1 MTKDNHLLGTFEL
14 AGIPPGPRGQPQIEV
29 TFEIDVNGILT
40 VSAEEKSTGT
50 VEQVTI
56 TSDKGRLSE
65 EEIERMVREAEE
77 MAEQD
82 KEARERVLARN
93 ELENLVYS
101 VKNQLTDEK
110 LGMKEKLSEDEVS
123 QIQAA
128 VKEVNEWMDE
138 NMEATKDEYEEK
150 KHELEG
156 VVHPIFK
163 KYQAASG
170 GAPEEGEMPEH
181 DDL

>member
-1 MTKDNHLLGTFEL
+1 
-14 AGIPPGPRGQPQIEV
+14 
-29 TFEIDVNGILT
+29 LT
-40 VSAEEKSTGT
+40 VSAEEKSSGKI
-50 VEQVTI
+50 EQVTI

-82 KEARERVLARN
+82 KEAKERVLARN
-93 ELENLVYS
+93 ELENLLYS
-101 VKNQLTDEK
+101 VKNQLNDEK
-110 LGMKEKLSEDEVS
+110 LGMKDKLSEDEVS
-123 QIQAA
+123 DIQTA
-128 VKEVNEWMDE
+128 VKDVTEWMDE

-150 KHELEG
+150 KHELEE

-163 KYQAASG
+163 KYQAAAG
-170 GAPEEGEMPEH
+170 GADEEGGEEMPEH